1 MTISSCNAL
10 MGKHI
15 NMSLSPSSG
24 SLLSGQLK
32 VQDSP
37 SAGFWAASGSL
48 DAALAAT
55 VNAIGFVSG
64 NLVSEV
70 SIAGSGRTAIQNDV
84 DANEVVTDAAMSA
97 LGGIVNGSGVYQAFS
112 GTNYIDGNA
121 SLSVDLTD
129 LDAAIKTQ
137 ENSIVSREAAIS
149 ASYIAQIGA
158 TRASVISAV
167 LDGAPGALDTLN
179 ELAAALGDDANYA
192 TTITNALAAKQT
204 EIDALETSLGGLVNA
219 SGVYQ
224 AFSGTNYL
232 DGNASIFVDLSDLD
246 AAIATTQGDVDANEV
261 VTDAVMSS
269 LGGLV
274 NGSGVR
280 VNFSGTNYIDGNA
293 SLSVDLTDLDAAIK
307 TQENSIVSREAAI
320 SASYIAQIGAT
331 RASVISAVLDGAP
344 GALDTLNELAAAL
357 GDDANY
363 ATTITN
369 ALAAK
374 QTEIDALE
382 TSLGG
387 LVNASG
393 VYQAFS
399 GTNYLD
405 GNASIFVDLSD
416 LDAAIATTQ
425 GDVDANEVVT
435 DAVMS
440 SLGGL
445 VNGSGVRVNFSG
457 TNYIDGNASLSV
469 DLTDLDQAI
478 KDRAD
483 GLATL
488 EGHLDNSNGF
498 RVTSAAG
505 AYRMSWGLNKPQM
518 TMTLNADG
526 ETIDVCFDRGA

>member
-84 DANEVVTDAAMSA
+84 DAN
-97 LGGIVNGSGVYQAFS
+97 Q
-112 GTNYIDGNA
+112 
-121 SLSVDLTD
+121 
-129 LDAAIKTQ
+129 
-137 ENSIVSREAAIS
+137 
-149 ASYIAQIGA
+149 
-158 TRASVISAV
+158 
-167 LDGAPGALDTLN
+167 
-179 ELAAALGDDANYA
+179 
-192 TTITNALAAKQT
+192 
-204 EIDALETSLGGLVNA
+204 
-219 SGVYQ
+219 
-224 AFSGTNYL
+224 
-232 DGNASIFVDLSDLD
+232 
-246 AAIATTQGDVDANEV
+246 V

-399 GTNYLD
+399 GKTYIN
-405 GNASIFVDLSD
+405 GNGSVTEDLSD
-416 LDAAIATTQ
+416 LDAALALVQADVNQNESDADAGLTAKQ
-425 GDVDANEVVT
+425 VVLDKHEAAMGAVFSAGGDYVAH
-435 DAVMS
+435 
-440 SLGGL
+440 
-445 VNGSGVRVNFSG
+445 SGK
-457 TNYIDGNASLSV
+457 NYINANASV
-469 DLTDLDQAI
+469 TADLIDLDQAI

-498 RVTSAAG
+498 RVTSAG
-505 AYRMSWGLNKPQM
+505 GNYRMSWGANKPQM

>member
-84 DANEVVTDAAMSA
+84 DAN
-97 LGGIVNGSGVYQAFS
+97 Q
-112 GTNYIDGNA
+112 
-121 SLSVDLTD
+121 
-129 LDAAIKTQ
+129 
-137 ENSIVSREAAIS
+137 
-149 ASYIAQIGA
+149 
-158 TRASVISAV
+158 
-167 LDGAPGALDTLN
+167 
-179 ELAAALGDDANYA
+179 
-192 TTITNALAAKQT
+192 
-204 EIDALETSLGGLVNA
+204 
-219 SGVYQ
+219 
-224 AFSGTNYL
+224 
-232 DGNASIFVDLSDLD
+232 
-246 AAIATTQGDVDANEV
+246 
-261 VTDAVMSS
+261 
-269 LGGLV
+269 
-274 NGSGVR
+274 
-280 VNFSGTNYIDGNA
+280 
-293 SLSVDLTDLDAAIK
+293 
-307 TQENSIVSREAAI
+307 
-320 SASYIAQIGAT
+320 
-331 RASVISAVLDGAP
+331 
-344 GALDTLNELAAAL
+344 
-357 GDDANY
+357 
-363 ATTITN
+363 
-369 ALAAK
+369 
-374 QTEIDALE
+374 
-382 TSLGG
+382 
-387 LVNASG
+387 
-393 VYQAFS
+393 
-399 GTNYLD
+399 
-405 GNASIFVDLSD
+405 
-416 LDAAIATTQ
+416 
-425 GDVDANEVVT
+425 VVT

-526 ETIDVCFDRGA
+526 ETIDVCFDKGA

>member
-15 NMSLSPSSG
+15 SMSLSPSSG

-84 DANEVVTDAAMSA
+84 DANQVVTDAVMSS
-97 LGGIVNGSGVYQAFS
+97 LGGLVNGSGVRVNFS

-129 LDAAIKTQ
+129 LDAAIKVQ
-137 ENSIVSREAAIS
+137 ELAIVSREAAIS
-149 ASYIAQIGA
+149 ASYMAQIGA
-158 TRASVISAV
+158 TRSSVISELV
-167 LDGAPGALDTLN
+167 DGAPGVLDTLN

-192 TTITNALAAKQT
+192 TTITNALATKQT

-246 AAIATTQGDVDANEV
+246 AAIAAVQADVNQNESDA
-261 VTDAVMSS
+261 DA
-269 LGGLV
+269 
-274 NGSGVR
+274 
-280 VNFSGTNYIDGNA
+280 
-293 SLSVDLTDLDAAIK
+293 LS
-307 TQENSIVSREAAI
+307 
-320 SASYIAQIGAT
+320 
-331 RASVISAVLDGAP
+331 
-344 GALDTLNELAAAL
+344 
-357 GDDANY
+357 
-363 ATTITN
+363 
-369 ALAAK
+369 AAK
-374 QTEIDALE
+374 QVVLDKHE
-382 TSLGG
+382 TAMGAVFSTGG
-387 LVNASG
+387 DYVAHSGKNYINSNAS
-393 VYQAFS
+393 V
-399 GTNYLD
+399 TE
-405 GNASIFVDLSD
+405 DLID
-416 LDAAIATTQ
+416 LDT
-425 GDVDANEVVT
+425 
-435 DAVMS
+435 
-440 SLGGL
+440 
-445 VNGSGVRVNFSG
+445 
-457 TNYIDGNASLSV
+457 
-469 DLTDLDQAI
+469 AI

-505 AYRMSWGLNKPQM
+505 NYRMSWGTNKPQM

-526 ETIDVCFDRGA
+526 STIDVCFDRGA

>member
-1 MTISSCNAL
+1 

-84 DANEVVTDAAMSA
+84 DANQVVTD
-97 LGGIVNGSGVYQAFS
+97 
-112 GTNYIDGNA
+112 D
-121 SLSVDLTD
+121 
-129 LDAAIKTQ
+129 
-137 ENSIVSREAAIS
+137 
-149 ASYIAQIGA
+149 
-158 TRASVISAV
+158 
-167 LDGAPGALDTLN
+167 
-179 ELAAALGDDANYA
+179 
-192 TTITNALAAKQT
+192 
-204 EIDALETSLGGLVNA
+204 
-219 SGVYQ
+219 
-224 AFSGTNYL
+224 
-232 DGNASIFVDLSDLD
+232 
-246 AAIATTQGDVDANEV
+246 
-261 VTDAVMSS
+261 
-269 LGGLV
+269 
-274 NGSGVR
+274 
-280 VNFSGTNYIDGNA
+280 
-293 SLSVDLTDLDAAIK
+293 
-307 TQENSIVSREAAI
+307 
-320 SASYIAQIGAT
+320 
-331 RASVISAVLDGAP
+331 
-344 GALDTLNELAAAL
+344 
-357 GDDANY
+357 
-363 ATTITN
+363 
-369 ALAAK
+369 
-374 QTEIDALE
+374 
-382 TSLGG
+382 
-387 LVNASG
+387 
-393 VYQAFS
+393 
-399 GTNYLD
+399 
-405 GNASIFVDLSD
+405 
-416 LDAAIATTQ
+416 
-425 GDVDANEVVT
+425 
-435 DAVMS
+435 VMS

-526 ETIDVCFDRGA
+526 ETIDVCFDKGA

>member
-1 MTISSCNAL
+1 M
-10 MGKHI
+10 
-15 NMSLSPSSG
+15 
-24 SLLSGQLK
+24 
-32 VQDSP
+32 
-37 SAGFWAASGSL
+37 
-48 DAALAAT
+48 
-55 VNAIGFVSG
+55 
-64 NLVSEV
+64 
-70 SIAGSGRTAIQNDV
+70 
-84 DANEVVTDAAMSA
+84 
-97 LGGIVNGSGVYQAFS
+97 
-112 GTNYIDGNA
+112 
-121 SLSVDLTD
+121 
-129 LDAAIKTQ
+129 
-137 ENSIVSREAAIS
+137 
-149 ASYIAQIGA
+149 
-158 TRASVISAV
+158 
-167 LDGAPGALDTLN
+167 
-179 ELAAALGDDANYA
+179 
-192 TTITNALAAKQT
+192 
-204 EIDALETSLGGLVNA
+204 
-219 SGVYQ
+219 
-224 AFSGTNYL
+224 
-232 DGNASIFVDLSDLD
+232 
-246 AAIATTQGDVDANEV
+246 
-261 VTDAVMSS
+261 
-269 LGGLV
+269 
-274 NGSGVR
+274 
-280 VNFSGTNYIDGNA
+280 
-293 SLSVDLTDLDAAIK
+293 
-307 TQENSIVSREAAI
+307 
-320 SASYIAQIGAT
+320 
-331 RASVISAVLDGAP
+331 DGAP